1 RTGRRTGTAPNCTFL
16 ATSEAATLQAAALL
30 ELHARGYVEPV
41 RPSRRAF
48 HILAHQLLAQAIQ
61 LGGAPATD
69 LLAAVGL
76 AGDSACPPFVFAD
89 ITADEAHD
97 LIATMLARD
106 ILADHDGRLWL
117 GPRGEQLYG
126 RRHFAEL
133 YAVFSTPRLIT
144 VVAHG
149 HELGSV
155 D

>member
-1 RTGRRTGTAPNCTFL
+1 
-16 ATSEAATLQAAALL
+16 
-30 ELHARGYVEPV
+30 
-41 RPSRRAF
+41 
-48 HILAHQLLAQAIQ
+48 
-61 LGGAPATD
+61 
-69 LLAAVGL
+69 
-76 AGDSACPPFVFAD
+76 
-89 ITADEAHD
+89 ADEAHD

-155 D
+155 DARFLESLEESQKPANFTLSGRAWRVTSIDWPRGVCQVVPAEHGGHTRWSGSPRPLSAALCRSIRDV